1 MEYFPLGFGE
11 SDTDHAIMES
21 LCGPELTA
29 WRAVYA
35 QWRRMRDTGVSIE
48 RRLEFWTTKARAYDA
63 VKASFLAAKS
73 RLTSTDLPTTDL
85 PTTDLPTADMLLTV
99 AAA

>member
-1 MEYFPLGFGE
+1 MKYFPLGFGE
-11 SDTDHAIMES
+11 SDTDRAIMES
-21 LCGPELTA
+21 LCGPELAA

-48 RRLEFWTTKARAYDA
+48 RRLEFWPTKAKAYDA
-63 VKASFLAAKS
+63 VKAAFLAAKS
-73 RLTSTDLPTTDL
+73 RLTSTDI
-85 PTTDLPTADMLLTV
+85 PTTDLPTADMLLTI

>member
-11 SDTDHAIMES
+11 SETDRAIMES
-21 LCGPELTA
+21 LCGPELAA
-29 WRAVYA
+29 WRTVYA
-35 QWRRMRDTGVSIE
+35 KWRRMKDTGVSIE
-48 RRLEFWTTKARAYDA
+48 RRLDFWPTKARAYDA
-63 VKASFLAAKS
+63 VKAAFLAAKS

-85 PTTDLPTADMLLTV
+85 PTTDLPLTV